1 MLFLEAACILI
12 NRNISITAGLRRT
25 PGKTINRRS
34 IMGIIWSKLF
44 LYISGFLPVLCRES
58 YDLPMVASCLLGII
72 GANTAY
78 VILEDILTKKVPIT
92 DLDIKNIHRY
102 KMWCSLIISVI
113 FLSAIK
119 LPCVIFFLPVM
130 LYDCIRYRLKVPM
143 VSAGI
148 VYVYSFADIFTGISQ
163 AAGTASSI
171 GTAFSMGT
179 ASSTGTSPSIFT
191 PVAVAI
197 LVALAVHLEHGDR
210 ENLQLKEELK
220 VLHDNQTEKD
230 MIQKEH
236 DRMLM
241 ENQNNMIYMATLKER
256 NRIAREIHDNVGHTL
271 TRSILQL
278 GAIKAINK
286 EPVLKKPLD
295 DLHGSLGD
303 AMTNIRKSVHDL
315 HDESIDLES
324 SIRQLTEGISA
335 IDIHVDYDMS
345 NTIPKDIKY
354 SFIAI
359 TKEAVSNAVK
369 HSNGDTLDILL
380 REHPGF
386 YQLIVKDN
394 GTDIKINN
402 TGIGLANITDRVN
415 AMKGSLKISTDK
427 GFKLLITVAK

>member
-12 NRNISITAGLRRT
+12 NRNISITARLRRT
-25 PGKTINRRS
+25 RGKTINRRS

-72 GANTAY
+72 GANISY
-78 VILEDILTKKVPIT
+78 VILEDILTKKDPIT
-92 DLDIKNIHRY
+92 DLDMKNRHRY
-102 KMWCSLIISVI
+102 KMWCSLIISLI

-119 LPCVIFFLPVM
+119 LSCVVLFLPVM

-143 VSAGI
+143 VMAGV

-171 GTAFSMGT
+171 
-179 ASSTGTSPSIFT
+179 FT
-191 PVAVAI
+191 PVAVAL

-210 ENLQLKEELK
+210 QNLQLKEELK

-278 GAIKAINK
+278 GAIKAINT
-286 EPVLKKPLD
+286 EPVLKKPLE

-335 IDIHVDYDMS
+335 LDIHVDYDMS

-415 AMKGSLKISTDK
+415 AMKGTLKISTDK

>member
-1 MLFLEAACILI
+1 
-12 NRNISITAGLRRT
+12 
-25 PGKTINRRS
+25 
-34 IMGIIWSKLF
+34 MGIIWSKLF

-58 YDLPMVASCLLGII
+58 YELPMVASCLLGII
-72 GANTAY
+72 GANISY
-78 VILEDILTKKVPIT
+78 VILEDILTKKDPIT
-92 DLDIKNIHRY
+92 DLDMKNRHRY
-102 KMWCSLIISVI
+102 KMWCSLIISLI

-119 LPCVIFFLPVM
+119 LSCVVFFLPVM
-130 LYDCIRYRLKVPM
+130 LYDCIKYRLKVPM
-143 VSAGI
+143 VMAGV

-163 AAGTASSI
+163 AAGTAP
-171 GTAFSMGT
+171 
-179 ASSTGTSPSIFT
+179 STFT
-191 PVAVAI
+191 PVAVAL

-210 ENLQLKEELK
+210 QNLQLKEELK
-220 VLHDNQTEKD
+220 VLHDDQTEKD

-278 GAIKAINK
+278 GAIKAINT

-335 IDIHVDYDMS
+335 LDIHVDYDMS

-369 HSNGDTLDILL
+369 HSKGDTLDILL

-402 TGIGLANITDRVN
+402 AGIGLANITDRVN
-415 AMKGSLKISTDK
+415 AMKGTLKISTDN

>member
-25 PGKTINRRS
+25 QGKTINRRS

-72 GANTAY
+72 GANISY
-78 VILEDILTKKVPIT
+78 VILEDILTKKDPLT
-92 DLDIKNIHRY
+92 DLDMKNRHRY
-102 KMWCSLIISVI
+102 KMWCSLIISLI

-119 LPCVIFFLPVM
+119 LSCVVLFLPVM

-143 VSAGI
+143 MMAGV

-163 AAGTASSI
+163 AAGTA
-171 GTAFSMGT
+171 T
-179 ASSTGTSPSIFT
+179 SIFT
-191 PVAVAI
+191 PVAVAL

-210 ENLQLKEELK
+210 QNLQLKEELK
-220 VLHDNQTEKD
+220 VLHDDQTEKD

-278 GAIKAINK
+278 GAIKAINT
-286 EPVLKKPLD
+286 EPVLKKPLE

-335 IDIHVDYDMS
+335 LDIHVDYDMS

-369 HSNGDTLDILL
+369 HSKGDTLDILL

-415 AMKGSLKISTDK
+415 AMKGTLKISTDN

>member
-58 YDLPMVASCLLGII
+58 SDLPMVASCLLGII
-72 GANTAY
+72 GANISY
-78 VILEDILTKKVPIT
+78 VILEDILTKKDPIT
-92 DLDIKNIHRY
+92 DLDMKNRHRY
-102 KMWCSLIISVI
+102 KMWCSLIISLI

-119 LPCVIFFLPVM
+119 LSCVVFFLPVM

-143 VSAGI
+143 VMAGV

-163 AAGTASSI
+163 AAVTA
-171 GTAFSMGT
+171 
-179 ASSTGTSPSIFT
+179 PSIFT
-191 PVAVAI
+191 PVAVAL

-210 ENLQLKEELK
+210 QNLQLKEELK
-220 VLHDNQTEKD
+220 VLHDDQTEKD

-278 GAIKAINK
+278 GAIKAINT

-335 IDIHVDYDMS
+335 LDIHVDYDMS

-402 TGIGLANITDRVN
+402 AGIGLANITDRVN
-415 AMKGSLKISTDK
+415 AMKGTLKISTDK

>member
-1 MLFLEAACILI
+1 
-12 NRNISITAGLRRT
+12 
-25 PGKTINRRS
+25 
-34 IMGIIWSKLF
+34 MGIIWSKLF

-72 GANTAY
+72 GANISY
-78 VILEDILTKKVPIT
+78 VILEDILTKKEPIT
-92 DLDIKNIHRY
+92 DLDMKNRRRY
-102 KMWCSLIISVI
+102 KMWCSLIISLI

-119 LPCVIFFLPVM
+119 LSCVVLFLPVM

-143 VSAGI
+143 VMAGV

-171 GTAFSMGT
+171 
-179 ASSTGTSPSIFT
+179 FT
-191 PVAVAI
+191 PVAVAL

-210 ENLQLKEELK
+210 QNLQLKEELK

-278 GAIKAINK
+278 GAIKAINT
-286 EPVLKKPLD
+286 EPVLKKPLE

-335 IDIHVDYDMS
+335 LDIHVDYDMS

-359 TKEAVSNAVK
+359 TKEAVSNAIK
-369 HSNGDTLDILL
+369 HSRGDTLDILL

-415 AMKGSLKISTDK
+415 AMKGTLKISTDN

>member
-12 NRNISITAGLRRT
+12 NRNISITARLRRT
-25 PGKTINRRS
+25 RGKTINRRS

-72 GANTAY
+72 GANISY
-78 VILEDILTKKVPIT
+78 VILEDILTKKDPIT
-92 DLDIKNIHRY
+92 DLDMKNRHRY
-102 KMWCSLIISVI
+102 KMWCSLIISLI

-119 LPCVIFFLPVM
+119 LSCVVLFLPVM

-143 VSAGI
+143 VMAGV

-163 AAGTASSI
+163 AASTA
-171 GTAFSMGT
+171 
-179 ASSTGTSPSIFT
+179 PSIFT
-191 PVAVAI
+191 PVAVAL

-210 ENLQLKEELK
+210 QNLQLKEELK
-220 VLHDNQTEKD
+220 VLHDDQTEKD

-278 GAIKAINK
+278 GAIKAINT
-286 EPVLKKPLD
+286 EPVLKKPLE

-335 IDIHVDYDMS
+335 LDIHVDYDMS

-415 AMKGSLKISTDK
+415 AMKGTLKISTDN

>member
-1 MLFLEAACILI
+1 MW
-12 NRNISITAGLRRT
+12 
-25 PGKTINRRS
+25 
-34 IMGIIWSKLF
+34 IIWSNLF

-72 GANTAY
+72 GANISY
-78 VILEDILTKKVPIT
+78 VILEDILTKKEPIT
-92 DLDIKNIHRY
+92 DLDMKNRRRY
-102 KMWCSLIISVI
+102 KMWCSLIISLI

-119 LPCVIFFLPVM
+119 LSCVVLFLPVM

-143 VSAGI
+143 VMAGV

-171 GTAFSMGT
+171 
-179 ASSTGTSPSIFT
+179 FT
-191 PVAVAI
+191 PVAVAL

-210 ENLQLKEELK
+210 QNLQLKEELK

-278 GAIKAINK
+278 GAIKAINT
-286 EPVLKKPLD
+286 EPVLKKPLE

-335 IDIHVDYDMS
+335 LDIHVDYDMS

-415 AMKGSLKISTDK
+415 AMKGTLKISTDK

>member
-25 PGKTINRRS
+25 RGKTINRRS

-58 YDLPMVASCLLGII
+58 YELPMVASCLLGII
-72 GANTAY
+72 GANISY
-78 VILEDILTKKVPIT
+78 VILEDILTKKDPIT
-92 DLDIKNIHRY
+92 DLDMKNRHRY
-102 KMWCSLIISVI
+102 KMWCSLIISLI

-119 LPCVIFFLPVM
+119 LSCVVFFLPVM
-130 LYDCIRYRLKVPM
+130 LYDCIKYRLKVPM
-143 VSAGI
+143 VMAGV

-163 AAGTASSI
+163 AAGTAP
-171 GTAFSMGT
+171 
-179 ASSTGTSPSIFT
+179 STFT
-191 PVAVAI
+191 PVAVAL

-210 ENLQLKEELK
+210 QNLQLKEELK
-220 VLHDNQTEKD
+220 VLHDDQTEKD

-278 GAIKAINK
+278 GAIKAINT

-335 IDIHVDYDMS
+335 LDIHVDYDMS

-415 AMKGSLKISTDK
+415 AMKGTLKISTDK

>member
-1 MLFLEAACILI
+1 
-12 NRNISITAGLRRT
+12 
-25 PGKTINRRS
+25 
-34 IMGIIWSKLF
+34 MGIIWSKLF

-72 GANTAY
+72 GANISY
-78 VILEDILTKKVPIT
+78 VILEDILTKKEPLT
-92 DLDIKNIHRY
+92 DLDMKNRHRY
-102 KMWCSLIISVI
+102 KMWCSLIISLI

-163 AAGTASSI
+163 AAGTVSSI
-171 GTAFSMGT
+171 F
-179 ASSTGTSPSIFT
+179 I
-191 PVAVAI
+191 PVAVAL

-220 VLHDNQTEKD
+220 VLHDDQTEKD

-286 EPVLKKPLD
+286 EPVLKKPLE

-324 SIRQLTEGISA
+324 SIRQLTEGISSL
-335 IDIHVDYDMS
+335 DIHVDYDMS
-345 NTIPKDIKY
+345 NAIPKDIKY

-394 GTDIKINN
+394 GTDIKIND

-415 AMKGSLKISTDK
+415 AMKGTLKISTDN